1 MNQTYGN
8 NALQTPMIPGFN
20 QGGQGYGQQAGY
32 GQQSGYNQQGQN
44 NGYGQGNNGGN
55 GQQVNQGGG
64 YNLAQI
70 NELLADAPEQKNV
83 ETPTGTYQVKVAKV
97 EMKHSEKTN
106 NPMIFW
112 LLEHISGEYAQATE
126 RLYDVIPLHLDL
138 SYPDNIQ
145 KLKRKFGLIKGRF
158 STCGID
164 TSAVKSIEGFQNLFP
179 AVLDVTLEI
188 RKVVKGD
195 NSNIYFNKRIFINGQ
210 RPAQGNSGNVVG
222 FPGMNGGTNTAPP
235 ASTQQNSG
243 QQPQNPQQVQQPGQ
257 FQQSTQ
263 NSQMTGQ
270 QYNQG
275 VSAPQGM
282 SPATPPA
289 AAPQPAQQVQTPTI
303 RGNAP
308 SPNTY
313 QSPQGQNLQGQMQQG
328 QAQNGQFQQAQ
339 GGMPPMPPGMNQQM
353 YQGAGQGA
361 SQVASQ
367 GSAPIPGYTQ
377 NQQNQQQM
385 QLSFGSPNEEENYSD
400 EIAPDEFDSEDMP
413 F

>member
-1 MNQTYGN
+1 MYQTYGN

-44 NGYGQGNNGGN
+44 NGYGQANNSGNVQ
-55 GQQVNQGGG
+55 QQVNQGG

-97 EMKHSEKTN
+97 EMKYSEKTN

-138 SYPDNIQ
+138 SYPENIQ
-145 KLKRKFGLIKGRF
+145 KLKKKFGLIKGRF

-188 RKVVKGD
+188 RKMVKGE

-210 RPAQGNSGNVVG
+210 RSAQGNAGNVVG
-222 FPGMNGGTNTAPP
+222 FPGMPGGKNTAPL
-235 ASTQQNSG
+235 AATQQNSG

-257 FQQSTQ
+257 FQQPTQ
-263 NSQMTGQ
+263 NSQMKGHQ
-270 QYNQG
+270 NNQCSQ
-275 VSAPQGM
+275 VPQGM
-282 SPATPPA
+282 SQASQPAAVPPA
-289 AAPQPAQQVQTPTI
+289 AAPQPAQPVQSPAI
-303 RGNAP
+303 RETAP
-308 SPNTY
+308 SPINY
-313 QSPQGQNLQGQMQQG
+313 QAPQGQMQQG
-328 QAQNGQFQQAQ
+328 QVQNGQFQQAP

-353 YQGAGQGA
+353 YQEAGQGA
-361 SQVASQ
+361 SPGVSQ
-367 GSAPIPGYTQ
+367 IPGYSQ
-377 NQQNQQQM
+377 IPQNQQQM
-385 QLSFGSPNEEENYSD
+385 QLPFDSGDED
-400 EIAPDEFDSEDMP
+400 EIIPDEFDPEDMP